1 MIFNCVCPVPKWG
14 GAWCVLCKVLF
25 LFLFICVT
33 DLSYQ
38 ISVACW
44 GSLPE
49 TPGLVHLHIVPG
61 PEPCPCMVC
70 GTKGRASPT
79 GASRSMT
86 LVTVFPR
93 LAPSSHSFP
102 HSSQERQ
109 DRECLS
115 FLLRLFLRQRSVGT
129 AVRRE
134 GGKGGPV
141 QALGLDAPGPPARVV
156 TWGGLRVCTCSSCV
170 RVSRPLVHLFCWKGL

>member
-1 MIFNCVCPVPKWG
+1 M
-14 GAWCVLCKVLF
+14 LCKVLF
-25 LFLFICVT
+25 LFLFICVM
-33 DLSYQ
+33 DFSYQ

-44 GSLPE
+44 GRLPE
-49 TPGLVHLHIVPG
+49 TPGLVHLPIVPG
-61 PEPCPCMVC
+61 PGPCPCMVC
-70 GTKGRASPT
+70 GTKGQASPT
-79 GASRSMT
+79 GTSRLMT

-93 LAPSSHSFP
+93 LAPSPHSFP

-115 FLLRLFLRQRSVGT
+115 FLLQLFLRQRSMGT

-134 GGKGGPV
+134 GGKEGHDPPA

-156 TWGGLRVCTCSSCV
+156 TWDGLHVCTRSSCI
-170 RVSRPLVHLFCWKGL
+170 RVSRPLVHFFCWKGL